1 MENQPNCMD
10 YFPISGQDPVTMTAT
25 RTKKGE
31 GFPGQRIVVLPRP
44 VLSSARRHPL
54 TAGLVPTDAGYFPR
68 AHGHYRKR
76 PHGAG
81 QAIFIYC
88 VHGRGWC
95 DLDGSRHEAGP
106 GDLLVVPWNTPH
118 AYGADESDPWT
129 IYWFHAQGDLVP
141 AFLGELGASLQHP
154 VVHPGGEA
162 QLLPL
167 FEDVLEA
174 VEQGYA
180 PSNLLYAAHALGHL
194 LAMMVRECRDSRHRS
209 GPRQNVARTITY
221 MKQHLKAPLQLDTLA
236 AIAGLGRSQ
245 YSALFKRQTGYAPI
259 DFYIRL
265 RMHRACQLLDTTDLG
280 IKSIASELGY
290 EDPLYF
296 SRLFRTVNEMSPMEY
311 RKTHKG

>member
-1 MENQPNCMD
+1 MENRPNCMD
-10 YFPISGQDPVTMTAT
+10 YFPIHEYVSATMTANRAT
-25 RTKKGE
+25 KGE

-44 VLSSARRHPL
+44 VLSAARKHPL
-54 TAGLVPTDAGYFPR
+54 TAGLIPTDVGYFPK
-68 AHGHYRKR
+68 AHGHYRER

-88 VHGRGWC
+88 VHGHGWC
-95 DLDGSRHEAGP
+95 DLDGVRHETGP

-118 AYGADESDPWT
+118 AYGAAENDPWT

-141 AFLGELGASLQHP
+141 AFLKELGVSPQLP
-154 VVHPGGEA
+154 VAHPGGET
-162 QLLPL
+162 QLLSL
-167 FEDVLEA
+167 FEDVLGA

-180 PSNLLYAAHALGHL
+180 PSNLVYAAQALGHL
-194 LAMMVRECRDSRHRS
+194 LAAMSRECRDRQHRS
-209 GPRQNVARTITY
+209 GPRQNVARTITH
-221 MKQHLKAPLQLDTLA
+221 MKQHLKAPLQLDALA
-236 AIAGLGRSQ
+236 AIANLGRSQ

-259 DFYIRL
+259 DYFIRL

-280 IKSIASELGY
+280 IKAIASELGY

-296 SRLFRTVNEMSPMEY
+296 SRLFRSVNEMSPLAY